1 MKKETLIGISI
12 AFVMPAILTVLF
24 TMIPFN
30 ELKQTKDQLVHMT
43 EIAQSYEKE
52 IEQLRREIAQRDA
65 KIAQLTEKVNTREI
79 TDYWTK
85 QLLVRLVDS
94 IKEAYYIRNEIL
106 YYNPNLDRVDASYQA
121 LWYYTVALEEDLHP
135 YLITAVAVSESN
147 LRHFTNGKLTQSHA
161 GAKGAMQLTSIIE
174 RLYNVDASV
183 FEENIKGGAS
193 FLKDLESMY
202 DNNLELMLAHYNAGS
217 RVYKALKEFPETI
230 NFVKNTIHIY
240 KTMLEK
246 Y

>member
-12 AFVMPAILTVLF
+12 AFVLLAILTVF
-24 TMIPFN
+24 FAI
-30 ELKQTKDQLVHMT
+30 ELRQTKNQLAHMT
-43 EIAQSYEKE
+43 EIAQFYEKKVE
-52 IEQLRREIAQRDA
+52 QLYQEVAQKDAKIEQLI
-65 KIAQLTEKVNTREI
+65 EKVNEREI

>member
-12 AFVMPAILTVLF
+12 AFASLVILTVF
-24 TMIPFN
+24 FAI
-30 ELKQTKDQLVHMT
+30 ELRQTKNQLVHMT
-43 EIAQSYEKE
+43 EIAQFYEKKV
-52 IEQLRREIAQRDA
+52 EQLHQEVAQKDA
-65 KIAQLTEKVNTREI
+65 KIAQLTEKVNKREI
-79 TDYWTK
+79 TDYWIK

-174 RLYNVDASV
+174 RFYNVDASV

-230 NFVKNTIHIY
+230 NFVKNTTYIY

>member
-12 AFVMPAILTVLF
+12 TFALLVILTVF
-24 TMIPFN
+24 FAI
-30 ELKQTKDQLVHMT
+30 ELIQTKNQLAHMA
-43 EIAQSYEKE
+43 EIAQFYEKKV
-52 IEQLRREIAQRDA
+52 EQLHQEVAQKDA
-65 KIAQLTEKVNTREI
+65 KIAQLTEKVNKREI

-106 YYNPNLDRVDASYQA
+106 YYNPNFDRVDASYQA

-202 DNNLELMLAHYNAGS
+202 DSNLELMLAHYNAGS

>member
-12 AFVMPAILTVLF
+12 AFVLLTILTVF
-24 TMIPFN
+24 FAI
-30 ELKQTKDQLVHMT
+30 ELRQTKNQLVHMT
-43 EIAQSYEKE
+43 EIAQFYEKKVE
-52 IEQLRREIAQRDA
+52 QLYQEVAQKDAKIEQLI
-65 KIAQLTEKVNTREI
+65 EKVNEREI

>member
-12 AFVMPAILTVLF
+12 AFVLLTILTVF
-24 TMIPFN
+24 FAI
-30 ELKQTKDQLVHMT
+30 ELRQTKNQLVHMT
-43 EIAQSYEKE
+43 EIAQFYEKKVE
-52 IEQLRREIAQRDA
+52 QLYQEVAQKDAKIEQLI
-65 KIAQLTEKVNTREI
+65 EKVNTREI

-217 RVYKALKEFPETI
+217 SVYKALKEFPETI

>member
-1 MKKETLIGISI
+1 MKKETLIRISI
-12 AFVMPAILTVLF
+12 VFALLVILTVF
-24 TMIPFN
+24 FAI
-30 ELKQTKDQLVHMT
+30 ELIQTKNQLAHMA
-43 EIAQSYEKE
+43 EIAQFYEKKV
-52 IEQLRREIAQRDA
+52 EQLHQEVAQKDA
-65 KIAQLTEKVNTREI
+65 KIAQLTEKVNKREI

-106 YYNPNLDRVDASYQA
+106 YYNPNFDRVDASYQA

-174 RLYNVDASV
+174 RIYNVDASV
-183 FEENIKGGAS
+183 FEENIKGGAA

>member
-12 AFVMPAILTVLF
+12 TFALLVILTVF
-24 TMIPFN
+24 FAI
-30 ELKQTKDQLVHMT
+30 ELIQTKNQLAHMA
-43 EIAQSYEKE
+43 EIAQFYEKKV
-52 IEQLRREIAQRDA
+52 EQLHQEVAQKDA
-65 KIAQLTEKVNTREI
+65 KIAQLTEKVNKREI

-106 YYNPNLDRVDASYQA
+106 YYNPNFDRVDASYQA